1 MSNSV
6 PNQAQREQ
14 LRSNLLNMAP
24 RNLTQYQL
32 NEWLAD
38 QMVIEDYRYQ
48 ARQKMIAAL
57 PKVVELALTDCSGG
71 YVAATMLLNIFNR
84 YSWQFDL
91 VSLRNLSFDNWRAC
105 MDVINYQAFPCPDK
119 EIHHYIADGTQ
130 VMQDLWG
137 CYEHSKNFID
147 RR

>member
-14 LRSNLLNMAP
+14 IRNNLLNMAP
-24 RNLTQYQL
+24 SNLTQYQL

-57 PKVVELALTDCSGG
+57 PKVVELALKDCGGG

-84 YSWQFDL
+84 YAWQFDL
-91 VSLRNLSFDNWRAC
+91 VSMRNLSFDNWRAC
-105 MDVINYQAFPCPDK
+105 MDVLAYQTLTSPDK
-119 EIHHYIADGTQ
+119 DVHNYIANGTK

-137 CYEHSKNFID
+137 RYEHSKNFID